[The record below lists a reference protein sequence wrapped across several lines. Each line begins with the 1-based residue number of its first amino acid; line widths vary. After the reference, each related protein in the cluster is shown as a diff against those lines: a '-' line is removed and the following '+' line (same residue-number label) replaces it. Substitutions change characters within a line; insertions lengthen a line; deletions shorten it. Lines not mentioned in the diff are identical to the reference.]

1 MTDIKINT
9 IVFDLGNVLVDVD
22 YRLFTDAMG
31 WDHDAFMAF
40 YDTDFFREFETGK
53 RSEEDYFVELNKHI
67 LLNEGDEQRYRDNIH
82 RSFPLRP
89 KTWAMLHWLKKHY
102 NIILFSNTNS
112 LDYNA
117 VDNKIDIKRVI
128 RSSFVSHAQGLLK
141 PDPAAY
147 QRLVEL
153 FNIEPSETLF
163 VDDRQENIDGAK
175 KAGWHAELIKSEEDL
190 FKVFKKYHIN

>member
-1 MTDIKINT
+1 MSDVKINT

-31 WDHDAFMAF
+31 WDYDAFMAF
-40 YDTDFFREFETGK
+40 YATDFFREFETGK
-53 RSEEDYFVELNKHI
+53 RSEAEYFVELNKHI
-67 LLNEGDEQRYRDNIH
+67 HLNEGDEQRYRDNIH

-89 KTWAMLHWLKKHY
+89 KTWAMVHWLKKHY

-117 VDNKIDIKRVI
+117 VDNKIELKRVI

-147 QRLVEL
+147 RRLVEL
-153 FNIEPSETLF
+153 FNIDPSETLF

-175 KAGWHAELIKSEEDL
+175 KAGWHAELIKSEEGL
-190 FKVFKKYHIN
+190 FNVFKKYHIN